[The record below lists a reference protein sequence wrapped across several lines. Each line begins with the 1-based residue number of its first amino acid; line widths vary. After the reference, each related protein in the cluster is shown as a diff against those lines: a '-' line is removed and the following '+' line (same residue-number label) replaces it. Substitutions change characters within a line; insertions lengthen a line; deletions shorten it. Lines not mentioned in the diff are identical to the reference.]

1 MTKCVL
7 GDLMEVTRGASLA
20 GKYYATAG
28 DKIRLTLANFDY
40 ANNCFK
46 PDTSKDNV
54 FYTQAVDDRFVL
66 KEGDIITPLTEQTPG
81 LLGTTA
87 RIPESG
93 KYIQSQ
99 DVALLKP
106 FTEKLDPDY
115 CFYLVSS
122 KAVRNQLGAMSQQ
135 TKIRHSSPD
144 KIKSCTVFLPELEKQ
159 RRIGAFLSAIDRKIA
174 LNRKRIATLEAMA
187 KEIYDYWFVQFDFP
201 DAHGRPYKSSGGE
214 MVYNPDLKREIPKG
228 WAVRPLGEVAEV
240 VNGATPSTTNPKNY
254 DGDIVWITPKDL
266 SDQRSKFTYGG
277 CRTIS
282 REGYDSCSTHMLPRG
297 SILMSSRAP
306 IGLLS
311 IAAVDLCTNQGFKSF
326 VPKEI
331 DDNLYLYYYLKE
343 HMAQIE
349 AMGSGTTF
357 KEVSRESMISFPIPY
372 ESDRR
377 AYASFVV
384 IVKPIFNQQEL
395 LVKELAR
402 LSALRDFLLPVLMNG
417 QVKVR

>member
-159 RRIGAFLSAIDRKIA
+159 RRIGAFLSTIDRKIA

-201 DAHGRPYKSSGGE
+201 DAHGRPYKSSGGA

-228 WAVRPLGEVAEV
+228 WAIKTV
-240 VNGATPSTTNPKNY
+240 
-254 DGDIVWITPKDL
+254 GDIANVVTGKEDASFATDNGMYPFFTCSQKVLKCDEYKFDGKNVLVAGNGEFCVKHYIGKCNAY
-266 SDQRSKFTYGG
+266 QRTYV
-277 CRTIS
+277 IS
-282 REGYDSCSTHMLPRG
+282 PSNVNYWGAVYIEAQRAIDRFKRCSSG
-297 SILMSSRAP
+297 SIVKFITMGDVRGLIVYCPANIDLYDP
-306 IGLLS
+306 I
-311 IAAVDLCTNQGFKSF
+311 NQCL
-326 VPKEI
+326 E
-331 DDNLYLYYYLKE
+331 
-343 HMAQIE
+343 QIE
-349 AMGSGTTF
+349 NQ
-357 KEVSRESMISFPIPY
+357 ERE
-372 ESDRR
+372 
-377 AYASFVV
+377 
-384 IVKPIFNQQEL
+384 IVE
-395 LVKELAR
+395 

-417 QVKVR
+417 QVKVG

>member
-159 RRIGAFLSAIDRKIA
+159 RRIGAFLSTIDRKIA

-201 DAHGRPYKSSGGE
+201 DAHGRPYKSSGGA

-228 WAVRPLGEVAEV
+228 WEVVPLGELISVCNGKDHKALSVGRIPVYGSGGIMRRVDQMLYEGESV
-240 VNGATPSTTNPKNY
+240 LIPRKGTLNNIMYVNGPLWCIDTMFYTKPKVDNVMKYIFMTIKDWDFASMDTGSAVPSMTAGIINK
-254 DGDIVWITPKDL
+254 
-266 SDQRSKFTYGG
+266 
-277 CRTIS
+277 
-282 REGYDSCSTHMLPRG
+282 
-297 SILMSSRAP
+297 
-306 IGLLS
+306 
-311 IAAVDLCTNQGFKSF
+311 
-326 VPKEI
+326 
-331 DDNLYLYYYLKE
+331 
-343 HMAQIE
+343 
-349 AMGSGTTF
+349 
-357 KEVSRESMISFPIPY
+357 
-372 ESDRR
+372 
-377 AYASFVV
+377 
-384 IVKPIFNQQEL
+384 L
-395 LVKELAR
+395 LVAR
-402 LSALRDFLLPVLMNG
+402 PADVFLEKFENQMRPLFLGMSLSEREIAKLTSLRDFLLPVLMNG
-417 QVKVR
+417 QVKAG

>member
-1 MTKCVL
+1 MVKKCVL

-20 GKYYATAG
+20 GKYYATSG

-54 FYTQAVDDRFVL
+54 FYTQTVDDRFVL

-122 KAVRNQLGAMSQQ
+122 KTVRDQLGAMSQQ

-159 RRIGAFLSAIDRKIA
+159 RKIGSLLSSIDRKIA

-201 DAHGRPYKSSGGE
+201 DAHGRPYKSSGGA

-228 WAVRPLGEVAEV
+228 WEVVPLGELISVCNGKDHKALLVGDIPVYGSGGIMRRVDQMLYEGESV
-240 VNGATPSTTNPKNY
+240 LIPRKGTLNNIMYVNGPLWCIDTMFYTKPKVDNVMKYIFMTIKDWDFASMDTGSAVPSMTAGIINK
-254 DGDIVWITPKDL
+254 L
-266 SDQRSKFTYGG
+266 SVARPADVFLEKFENQMRTLFVGISVSEREIAKLTSLRS
-277 CRTIS
+277 
-282 REGYDSCSTHMLPRG
+282 
-297 SILMSSRAP
+297 
-306 IGLLS
+306 
-311 IAAVDLCTNQGFKSF
+311 
-326 VPKEI
+326 
-331 DDNLYLYYYLKE
+331 
-343 HMAQIE
+343 
-349 AMGSGTTF
+349 
-357 KEVSRESMISFPIPY
+357 
-372 ESDRR
+372 
-377 AYASFVV
+377 
-384 IVKPIFNQQEL
+384 
-395 LVKELAR
+395 
-402 LSALRDFLLPVLMNG
+402 FLLPLLMNG
-417 QVKVR
+417 QAKVR